1 MTWLRSILPGVMLS
15 SLVAVAAVAAAPLV
29 AVVFP
34 IPAMVIALLIGIALN
49 SVAERPLFQ
58 PGIVFCLKTV
68 LRWAVALLGATTA
81 ILVILAMAAT
91 LVAGFA
97 LARAFAQN
105 SAYGALA
112 GAGTAI
118 CGASATLATS
128 IVLPDYKGKEA
139 DVAFVVVAVN
149 ALSTLAMLLYP
160 LICKSLGFDQ
170 QLTGVM
176 FGATIHDVAQVVGAG
191 YAVSE
196 TAGNT
201 AVIVKLFRVLLLFPV
216 VVLIGWM
223 FARRAVAADVG
234 KIPIPVFALVFVAL
248 CVLNSIAAAFPAVA
262 PAFAQIKAPLVEAST
277 WGLLIAI
284 GALGLGT
291 SVTAIASLGWRHVAT
306 VIGTTVVILVV
317 ATAAPSRKIRSRGR
331 AADGR
336 RSGRRGLA

>member
-1 MTWLRSILPGVMLS
+1 MTWIRSILPGLLLS

-29 AVVFP
+29 AKLVP

-49 SVAERPLFQ
+49 TVAERPLFQ
-58 PGIVFCLKTV
+58 PGIVFCLKTL
-68 LRWAVALLGATTA
+68 LRWAVALLGLRIALGEIAALGWTVA
-81 ILVILAMAAT
+81 ILVIVAMAAT

-97 LARAFAQN
+97 LARAFTQN
-105 SAYGALA
+105 PAYGALA

-128 IVLPDYKGKEA
+128 IVLPAYKGKEA

-160 LICKSLGFDQ
+160 LICKSLGFDEQ
-170 QLTGVM
+170 TTGIM
-176 FGATIHDVAQVVGAG
+176 LGATIHDVAQVVGAG

-216 VVLIGWM
+216 VVIIGWM
-223 FARRAVAADVG
+223 FARRDVAADVG

-262 PAFAQIKAPLVEAST
+262 PAYASIKAPLVEAST

-284 GALGLGT
+284 SALGLGT
-291 SVTAIASLGWRHVAT
+291 SVTAIAALGWRHVAT

-317 ATAAPSRKIRSRGR
+317 ATA
-331 AADGR
+331 
-336 RSGRRGLA
+336 GLALLR